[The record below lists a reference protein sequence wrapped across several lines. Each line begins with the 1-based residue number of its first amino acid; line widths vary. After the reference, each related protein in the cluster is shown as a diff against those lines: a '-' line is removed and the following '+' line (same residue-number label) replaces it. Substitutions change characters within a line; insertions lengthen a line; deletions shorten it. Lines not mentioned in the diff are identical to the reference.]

1 MLLTLWKPFR
11 TWNKHFLLPTSQ
23 KQKDKPQLIYKFI
36 FQQLDS
42 LFGPQSSLKE
52 FWRLS
57 TRPLLVPSSLVTWR
71 FIENLNIRSSTW
83 CVLTTRCCYCASQF
97 RFVHKHSLKCI
108 TCKWI
113 LLTFQEKKLNFLQR
127 TFS

>member
-1 MLLTLWKPFR
+1 MEHLNDIALDSLKTIPNVEQTFPFAD
-11 TWNKHFLLPTSQ
+11 FSEL
-23 KQKDKPQLIYKFI
+23 QLIYKFI

-71 FIENLNIRSSTW
+71 FIENLNIRSPT
-83 CVLTTRCCYCASQF
+83 
-97 RFVHKHSLKCI
+97 
-108 TCKWI
+108 
-113 LLTFQEKKLNFLQR
+113 
-127 TFS
+127 